1 MQKTFLW
8 RITVWLRKDIFIST
22 SLVNHLISLNTYFDR
37 FLSSLDDSD
46 LDREL
51 KSRFRFLR

>member
-46 LDREL
+46 LRLD
-51 KSRFRFLR
+51 F